1 MFYSSLNKINK
12 KKSRIFILIV
22 KLFSKISIL
31 YVFLEILY
39 VLFLKNIFNILFLN
53 FFFDFLWKSF
63 TIFQIFLTF
72 SPFTKKNNFYTDGQ
86 NQFFCLKSTILQISK
101 ISLHFFL
108 FFVTFDINIMPFFH
122 SPYNQFPF
130 FQIPSYHTIP
140 FSFFSITE
148 SSISAFSNQG
158 KLI

>member
-1 MFYSSLNKINK
+1 MKLI
-12 KKSRIFILIV
+12 KKSRI
-22 KLFSKISIL
+22 
-31 YVFLEILY
+31 
-39 VLFLKNIFNILFLN
+39 
-53 FFFDFLWKSF
+53 FFDFLWKSF

-130 FQIPSYHTIP
+130 FQIPFLHSPFCQFPFFQIPPYHTIP
-140 FSFFSITE
+140 FSFFPITE
-148 SSISAFSNQG
+148 SSISAFRNQE